1 MFSITRNVSIS
12 GCGMPMGPI
21 IGGPMLPPMAGP
33 CMPPIPMVGGYY
45 GGICNNDM
53 AAGYCVGAA
62 LSNPGVMYTLGT
74 GIKWGWNHVIK
85 PVGEF
90 AWNKVLKPVGQFL
103 WNDILKPVGNGLKWV
118 WDHTLGRVFKKIG
131 GSSSSEKAKDTPKTQ
146 DTTKTE

>member
-53 AAGYCVGAA
+53 ATGYCVGAA
-62 LSNPGVMYTLGT
+62 LSNPALCTLSERVLNGAGT
-74 GIKWGWNHVIK
+74 M
-85 PVGEF
+85 
-90 AWNKVLKPVGQFL
+90 
-103 WNDILKPVGNGLKWV
+103 
-118 WDHTLGRVFKKIG
+118 
-131 GSSSSEKAKDTPKTQ
+131 
-146 DTTKTE
+146 

>member
-62 LSNPGVMYTLGT
+62 LSNPGVMHTLGT

-103 WNDILKPVGNGLKWV
+103 WNDILKPVGNDLKWV

>member
-1 MFSITRNVSIS
+1 MH
-12 GCGMPMGPI
+12 
-21 IGGPMLPPMAGP
+21 
-33 CMPPIPMVGGYY
+33 
-45 GGICNNDM
+45 
-53 AAGYCVGAA
+53 
-62 LSNPGVMYTLGT
+62 TLGT

>member
-12 GCGMPMGPI
+12 GYGMPMGPI

-62 LSNPGVMYTLGT
+62 LSNPGVMHTLGT